1 MPCPDFYPN
10 GDIDKSK
17 LKVEIGEFT
26 TNVHKAPEFTVE
38 GDGIFDVMMN
48 TATKHLKA
56 QFDGNRIREEDY
68 ADAYVQIYQ
77 ATLQAAIQAWLQKGL
92 TEWNAKVLECQAK
105 LACAQAQKECKS
117 IELIEAQIELTKAQT
132 ATEKEKPDNVKA
144 QTKHIEAQT
153 GLVGEQKLTQTE
165 ITKKTVCETKQIC
178 NQATLTETQKELTE
192 AQIETELHKPDLI
205 DCQAK
210 QACTQSDV
218 AKEQLELLKIQAE
231 AELAK
236 KDLYR
241 RQIEGFDEEYKTKIL
256 KIMMDAWGVGF
267 SVAKDS
273 FEASGIPA
281 PMQKV
286 TIDDLYNTY
295 IRPELDNWQYGRP
308 ILNKT

>member
-77 ATLQAAIQAWLQKGL
+77 STLQAAVQIWLNKSL
-92 TEWNAKVLECQAK
+92 NELNAKVLECQAK

-117 IELIEAQIELTKAQT
+117 IDLIEAQIALTNAQT
-132 ATEKEKPDNVKA
+132 
-144 QTKHIEAQT
+144 
-153 GLVGEQKLTQTE
+153 
-165 ITKKTVCETKQIC
+165 
-178 NQATLTETQKELTE
+178 
-192 AQIETELHKPDLI
+192 ETELHRPELV

-210 QACTQSDV
+210 QACTQADV

-308 ILNKT
+308 ILNKP